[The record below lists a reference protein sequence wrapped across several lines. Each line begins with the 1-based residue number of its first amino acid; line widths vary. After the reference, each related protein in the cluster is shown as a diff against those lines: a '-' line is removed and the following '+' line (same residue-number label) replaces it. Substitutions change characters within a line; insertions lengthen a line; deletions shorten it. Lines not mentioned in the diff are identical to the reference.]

1 MTGKENQHDAA
12 LLGRAEKHL
21 DQEIHRFM
29 RIWIQTL
36 VPPVI
41 TMTLYF
47 VIFGN
52 LIGSRIGEMHGF
64 TYMQFIVP
72 GLIMMAVIT
81 NAYANVASSFFSA
94 KFQRNIEEL
103 LVAPVPTHVVIAGYV
118 GGGVARGLCVGIL
131 VTAISLFFVPFQVH
145 SWIFVALTLV
155 LTAVLFS
162 LAGLLNAVFAKTF
175 DDISLI
181 PTFVLTPLTYLGGV
195 FYSLTLLPPFWQGL
209 SHLNPIVYM
218 ISGFRYGFLG
228 INDVPLATTF
238 GVLVVFIVAFYL
250 LCWYLIQ
257 RGRGLRS

>member
-1 MTGKENQHDAA
+1 
-12 LLGRAEKHL
+12 
-21 DQEIHRFM
+21 
-29 RIWIQTL
+29 
-36 VPPVI
+36 
-41 TMTLYF
+41 
-47 VIFGN
+47 
-52 LIGSRIGEMHGF
+52 MHGF

-145 SWIFVALTLV
+145 SWLFVGLTLI

-195 FYSLTLLPPFWQGL
+195 FYSLTLLPPFWQAL

-228 INDVPLATTF
+228 INDVPLVTTF
-238 GVLVVFIVAFYL
+238 GVLVVFYCSVLRAVLVSDPAWTRSAQLTARRQIASGLKTRRYL
-250 LCWYLIQ
+250 LILTAITHLPYPLCYSVSLLRRLSMLGWGDYL
-257 RGRGLRS
+257 S

>member
-1 MTGKENQHDAA
+1 MSQLYWVALKSIWMKEIN
-12 LLGRAEKHL
+12 
-21 DQEIHRFM
+21 RFG

-47 VIFGN
+47 IIFGN
-52 LIGSRIGEMHGF
+52 LIGSQIGSMHGF

-81 NAYANVASSFFSA
+81 NSYANVASSFFSA

-118 GGGVARGLCVGIL
+118 GGGVARGICVGIL
-131 VTAISLFFVPFQVH
+131 VTAISLFFVPLVIH
-145 SWIFVALTLV
+145 SWWVIALTLL
-155 LTAVLFS
+155 LTAILFS
-162 LAGLLNAVFAKTF
+162 LGGLLNAVFATSF

-195 FYSLTLLPPFWQGL
+195 FYSLSLLPPIWQAV
-209 SHLNPIVYM
+209 SKLNPIVYM

-228 INDVPLATTF
+228 ISDVPLVFTM
-238 GVLVVFIVAFYL
+238 GVLVAFIAVFYL
-250 LCWYLIQ
+250 LAWYLIE

>member
-1 MTGKENQHDAA
+1 MMHLYWVALQSIWVKEVT
-12 LLGRAEKHL
+12 
-21 DQEIHRFM
+21 RFG

-47 VIFGN
+47 IIFGN
-52 LIGSRIGEMHGF
+52 LIGSRIGDMHGF

-103 LVAPVPTHVVIAGYV
+103 LVAPVPTHVIIAGYV
-118 GGGVARGLCVGIL
+118 GGGIARGLCVGVL
-131 VTAISLFFVPFQVH
+131 VTAVSLFFVPLQVH
-145 SWIFVALTLV
+145 AWWIIVLTLL
-155 LTAVLFS
+155 LTATLFS

-195 FYSLTLLPPFWQGL
+195 FYSLTLLPPFWQAV
-209 SHLNPIVYM
+209 SKLNPVVYM

-228 INDVPLATTF
+228 IQDVPLLFTMS
-238 GVLVVFIVAFYL
+238 VLIAFIVAFYL
-250 LCWYLIQ
+250 LVWWLIE
-257 RGRGLRS
+257 RGRGLRT

>member
-1 MTGKENQHDAA
+1 MTHLYWVALKSIWAKEIN
-12 LLGRAEKHL
+12 
-21 DQEIHRFM
+21 RFM
-29 RIWIQTL
+29 RIWVQTL

-47 VIFGN
+47 IIFGN

-103 LVAPVPTHVVIAGYV
+103 LVAPVPTHVIIAGYV

-145 SWIFVALTLV
+145 SWLFVGLTLL
-155 LTAVLFS
+155 LTAILFS

-195 FYSLTLLPPFWQGL
+195 FYSLDLLPDFWAGVSQI
-209 SHLNPIVYM
+209 NPLVYVVNA
-218 ISGFRYGFLG
+218 FRYGVLG
-228 INDVPLATTF
+228 VSDVDITVSFTM
-238 GVLVVFIVAFYL
+238 LVGLTVVAFAYAMHL
-250 LCWYLIQ
+250 LSTGT
-257 RGRGLRS
+257 RLRT